1 MRTPH
6 SSVLAAALCLAAC
19 RPESAT
25 SAAAASPT
33 AAAAT
38 TAAGLPI
45 KELAVTEKGYE
56 PARIEVEGGKPMV
69 LRITR
74 KTTDQ
79 CGESVIIAGDPVSHL
94 LPLNRPV
101 DLPITPPK
109 TGELTFACG
118 MGMMH
123 GALVVR

>member
-1 MRTPH
+1 MRT
-6 SSVLAAALCLAAC
+6 LLAFAAAALLAAC
-19 RPESAT
+19 KPEASGTAAATPPAT
-25 SAAAASPT
+25 SAA
-33 AAAAT
+33 T
-38 TAAGLPI
+38 TANGLPV
-45 KELAVTEKGYE
+45 KELSVTDKGYE
-56 PARIEVEGGKPMV
+56 PARIEVEGGKPMI

-74 KTTDQ
+74 KSADH
-79 CGESVIIAGDPVSHL
+79 CGEAVVIAGDPVSHM

-101 DLPITPPK
+101 DLPVTPPK

>member
-1 MRTPH
+1 MRTPLA
-6 SSVLAAALCLAAC
+6 SVLAAIALLSACKPEAAIS
-19 RPESAT
+19 PTPSAAPAATAT
-25 SAAAASPT
+25 SAS
-33 AAAAT
+33 
-38 TAAGLPI
+38 GLPV
-45 KELAVTEKGYE
+45 KELAVTDKGYE
-56 PARIEVEGGKPMV
+56 PSRIEVEGGKPMI

-74 KTTDQ
+74 KSSDH
-79 CGESVIIAGDPVSHL
+79 CGEAVVIAGDPVQHM

-101 DLPITPPK
+101 DLPVTPPK